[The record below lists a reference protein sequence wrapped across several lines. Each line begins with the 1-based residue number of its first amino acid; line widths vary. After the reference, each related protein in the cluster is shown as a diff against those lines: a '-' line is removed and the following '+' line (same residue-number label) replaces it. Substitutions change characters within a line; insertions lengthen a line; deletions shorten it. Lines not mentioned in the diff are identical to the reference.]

1 MTLGTSW
8 CSIEEASAK
17 YSLDRSLILKW
28 IGEGLIRTEED
39 GSKIILLNLD
49 DLELEVKERVELFK
63 K

>member
-1 MTLGTSW
+1 MTLGISW

-17 YSLDRSLILKW
+17 YSLDKSLIQKW
-28 IGEGLIRTEED
+28 VDEGLIRTEED
-39 GSKIILLNLD
+39 RNKMIQLNVD